1 MLDERKAKI
10 LALIIENYTKSA
22 EPIGSSFLVDESE
35 LKLSGATLRNEMR
48 DLEELGFLTH
58 PHTSSGR
65 IPTEKGY
72 KYYVENIMKVKTIAK
87 KVAEDFESVTAEK
100 INDELKTIAK
110 NISEKTGNAV
120 IIAFGAGSL
129 YYTGIKNL
137 FSQPEFHD
145 YTYMVSVSTIFDQ
158 CEDMIG
164 DMYKAI
170 ESVEPKIFVGSENPF
185 GSMCGLVG
193 VKLKNNILFMVLG
206 PIRMDYST
214 NYTLLD
220 YLLKKFN

>member
-1 MLDERKAKI
+1 MLDERKSKI
-10 LALIIENYTKSA
+10 LELIVENYTKFA
-22 EPIGSSFLVDESE
+22 EPIGSSFLVDNCG
-35 LKLSGATLRNEMR
+35 LDFSGATIRNEMR
-48 DLEELGFLTH
+48 DLEEAGYLTH

-72 KYYVENIMKVKTIAK
+72 KYYVENIMQVKTISK
-87 KVAEDFESVTAEK
+87 KVADNLNIISEGKVE
-100 INDELKTIAK
+100 DELKTIAK

-137 FSQPEFHD
+137 FSQPEFRD
-145 YTYMVSVSTIFDQ
+145 YSYMVSVTAIFDQ

-164 DMYKAI
+164 NIYKDI
-170 ESVEPKIFVGSENPF
+170 SREKPTIFIGNSNPF
-185 GSMCGLVG
+185 GSMCGLVST
-193 VKLKNNILFMVLG
+193 KLKNNILFMVLG
-206 PIRMDYST
+206 PVRMDYST

-220 YLLKKFN
+220 YLLKKF

>member
-1 MLDERKAKI
+1 MLDERKSKI
-10 LALIIENYTKSA
+10 LELIIENYTKSA
-22 EPIGSSFLVDESE
+22 EPIGSSFLVDNCS
-35 LKLSGATLRNEMR
+35 LDLSGATIRNEMR
-48 DLEELGFLTH
+48 DLEENGYLTH

-65 IPTEKGY
+65 IPTELGY
-72 KYYVENIMKVKTIAK
+72 KYYVENIMQVKTISK
-87 KVAEDFESVTAEK
+87 KIADNLNIISEEK
-100 INDELKTIAK
+100 ADDELKTIAK

-145 YTYMVSVSTIFDQ
+145 YSYMVSVSAIFDQ
-158 CEDMIG
+158 CEDTIG
-164 DMYKAI
+164 DIYKNI
-170 ESVEPKIFVGSENPF
+170 LKDKPIILIGENNPF
-185 GSMCGLVG
+185 GSMCGLIG

-206 PIRMDYST
+206 PVRMDYST

-220 YLLKKFN
+220 YLLKKF

>member
-1 MLDERKAKI
+1 MLDERKSKI
-10 LALIIENYTKSA
+10 LELIIENYTKSA
-22 EPIGSSFLVDESE
+22 EPVGSSFLVDNCNLE
-35 LKLSGATLRNEMR
+35 LSGATIRNEMR
-48 DLEELGFLTH
+48 DLEENGYLTH

-72 KYYVENIMKVKTIAK
+72 RYYVENIMQFKTISK
-87 KVAEDFESVTAEK
+87 KIAEDFDNVSEEK

-110 NISEKTGNAV
+110 NISEKTGNSV
-120 IIAFGAGSL
+120 IIAFGPGSL

-145 YTYMVSVSTIFDQ
+145 YSYMVSVTAIFDQ
-158 CEDMIG
+158 CEDMIE
-164 DMYKAI
+164 DIYKNI
-170 ESVEPKIFVGSENPF
+170 LKDKPSILIGESNPF

-193 VKLKNNILFMVLG
+193 AKLKNNILFIVLG
-206 PIRMDYST
+206 PVRMDYST

-220 YLLKKFN
+220 YLIKKF